1 MLYLNSKDNMMEI
14 INTEWG
20 LNSYL
25 ELKNRRVFTDS
36 EYREVLKPDVM
47 LLQSYP
53 DNEKFNQSK
62 FWSPATERDG
72 KIMSDC
78 YKMKWHQIGN
88 GRIQLRLTVM
98 IRGKQCFLCE
108 AYVKE
113 DEKTDRRML
122 AKLKAY
128 AELIRRGQYTIC
140 GKWGK
145 PT

>member
-1 MLYLNSKDNMMEI
+1 MEV

-25 ELKNRRVFTDS
+25 ELKSKRVFTNS
-36 EYREVLKPDVM
+36 EYRKVLKPDVM
-47 LLQSYP
+47 LLKSFP
-53 DNEKFNQSK
+53 NNEKFNQNK
-62 FWSPATERDG
+62 FWSPAEDHSG
-72 KIMSDC
+72 KIITDC

-88 GRIQLRLTVM
+88 GRIQLRLTVV
-98 IRGKQCFLCE
+98 IIDNQSFLCE

-113 DEKTDRRML
+113 NEKTEKRKL
-122 AKLKAY
+122 AKLKTY

-140 GKWGK
+140 GRWGK